1 MAALAPGSGGEP
13 PGGLGQFSLAT
24 RGVALGENP
33 TEYDLCVLSLS
44 FNVILG
50 SGDVVP

>member
-1 MAALAPGSGGEP
+1 MAALAPSGGEGP
-13 PGGLGQFSLAT
+13 PGGLGRFSLAV
-24 RGVALGENP
+24 RGVAPGENP

-50 SGDVVP
+50 SGDAVP

>member
-1 MAALAPGSGGEP
+1 VAALAPGGGKEP
-13 PGGLGQFSLAT
+13 PGGLGQFSLVT
-24 RGVALGENP
+24 RGRAPGEKP

-50 SGDVVP
+50 SGDAVP